1 MLLSEAPG
9 APLKAIDFGLAVF
22 FDPGQLPRTDLGLEG
37 TPWFMAP
44 EALSSAVW
52 PASDVW
58 SAGVLAYQL
67 LSGKL
72 PFDDRKPRGGAPAL
86 SAVWRSVLGDE
97 PPFAGAAWAGVSAE
111 ARAFV
116 AALLVKDPALRPSA
130 REALRHPWLQDAFHA
145 GRARPLAAT
154 VVQRIQRFAQTDAL
168 RRTILELIAEELL
181 KAAPLRLSP
190 PGGSM
195 HGGSAHGDGGS
206 AHGGGAC
213 GALAAAAA
221 AAASPPWSAAAGGFG
236 RAPSDAQLMFPM
248 SPDRGGGGLAAAAAA
263 AAPAAGLRHSGS
275 DASSTDAGARRGS
288 LDARRGSLDLSA
300 HGGSAGGSLHLGR
313 SPSASALSV
322 LARAAARAPEGSV
335 HAPGEVLRALRAATA
350 PGSVHGRGAYSQAER
365 AAARRASRLALD
377 TSAHGGARYREFLE
391 RLERA
396 PGDGGDVGAIG
407 AAALRGSRSMGQ
419 LSASAPPERGGA
431 LAMDA
436 DAAEAPLPAA
446 AFPEAAAPM
455 EVDTGL
461 EQGGR
466 GRSAALAALLSGGEE
481 APADGGGAGAPPPE
495 APAPAAARSASAELP
510 PVKKVAFA
518 APRSAR
524 AQPSA
529 TAALTAAAAPAPAPA
544 PDADAEPDAEPA
556 GPLTAPADLELLMR
570 RLRFR
575 PGAPL
580 SAAALADGLR
590 SLGYDLE
597 PSEVAALLE
606 ALEPGA
612 GGAALAPGRFVASQL
627 DWAEL
632 PRAGAGAAEMWLECA
647 RAAFEGLDA
656 DSDGRVAPAALLAA
670 LRAKLPPDEVD
681 AALEDALAAGGP
693 SGRGGMDFDAFLRA
707 ARLGEGSAAAAEEL
721 EAYEPRLR
729 RPAAP
734 PPGEGSAHGRAAL
747 PSVPEHTDAAAAL

>member
-1 MLLSEAPG
+1 MLLSEAPD

-22 FDPGQLPRTDLGLEG
+22 FDPDRLPRTDLGLEG

-97 PPFAGAAWAGVSAE
+97 PSFAGAAWAAVSAE

-116 AALLVKDPALRPSA
+116 AALLVKDPAQRPSA
-130 REALRHPWLQDAFHA
+130 REALRHPWLQAAFHE

-190 PGGSM
+190 LGSSM
-195 HGGSAHGDGGS
+195 HGSSWHGGGS
-206 AHGGGAC
+206 AHGGGAR

-221 AAASPPWSAAAGGFG
+221 AATSPPSPGAAGSFG

-248 SPDRGGGGLAAAAAA
+248 SPDRGGGGLAAAAAT

-288 LDARRGSLDLSA
+288 LDARRGSLDLSV

-350 PGSVHGRGAYSQAER
+350 AGSSVHGRGAYSQAER

-391 RLERA
+391 RLERS
-396 PGDGGDVGAIG
+396 PDDGDGAGAGAG

-419 LSASAPPERGGA
+419 LSASAPPECGGA

-436 DAAEAPLPAA
+436 GAAEAPLPAA

-466 GRSAALAALLSGGEE
+466 GRSAALAALLSGGDE
-481 APADGGGAGAPPPE
+481 APAGGGGGGAPPPE

-518 APRSAR
+518 PRAQKAAPRPAL
-524 AQPSA
+524 
-529 TAALTAAAAPAPAPA
+529 AAAAAAPA
-544 PDADAEPDAEPA
+544 AEPEPEPA
-556 GPLTAPADLELLMR
+556 GPLTAPADLEPLMR
-570 RLRFR
+570 QLRFR

-590 SLGYDLE
+590 ALGYDLE

-656 DSDGRVAPAALLAA
+656 DSDGRVAPAELLAA

-681 AALEDALAAGGP
+681 AALEDALGAGGS
-693 SGRGGMDFDAFLRA
+693 SGHGGMDFDAFLRA
-707 ARLGEGSAAAAEEL
+707 ARLGEGGAAAAEEL
-721 EAYEPRLR
+721 DAYEPRLR

-747 PSVPEHTDAAAAL
+747 PSVPEHT